1 MSSLPDTFPIID
13 AHHHFWDV
21 ETNYH
26 PWLRDEPMI
35 PFRYGD
41 YSSIRKNYLP
51 EDYFADANG
60 LNIVKTVYVE
70 TEWDPTDPIGETRWV
85 TALNERTGFP
95 NAVVAQAW
103 LDRADADDVIAAQAE
118 FGLVRSVRH
127 KPAAATRPEDAIAGA
142 PGSMGCEIWRRG
154 YAALGDNGLR
164 FDLQTPW
171 WHLGEGA
178 QLAKDFP
185 GIPIIL
191 NHAGLPSDRSDSALA
206 RWEDALHEFAANQN
220 TTLKI
225 SGIGLPG
232 APWTAASNSRV
243 VRTCIDV
250 FGVDRCMFASN
261 FPVDGL
267 AGSFRTIFDGFRE
280 IVGDLDDADQR
291 KLFHDN
297 AARVYAIT

>member
-1 MSSLPDTFPIID
+1 MSSFPIID

-21 ETNYH
+21 QANYH

-41 YSSIRKNYLP
+41 YSSIRRNYLP
-51 EDYFADANG
+51 DDYFEDAAG

-85 TALNERTGFP
+85 TALHERTGFP

-103 LDRADADDVIAAQAE
+103 LDRDDASDVIASQAQ

-127 KPAAATRPEDAIAGA
+127 KPTAAARPEEAVAGA
-142 PGSMGCEIWRRG
+142 PGSMSCENWRRG
-154 YAALGDNGLR
+154 FAALEDNGLR

-171 WHLGEGA
+171 WHLGEGTE
-178 QLAKDFP
+178 LAKDFP
-185 GIPIIL
+185 NVQIIL
-191 NHAGLPSDRSDSALA
+191 NHAGLPSDRSESALS
-206 RWEDALHEFAANQN
+206 RWEEALRQFSECDN
-220 TTLKI
+220 TVLKI
-225 SGIGLPG
+225 SGIGQPG
-232 APWTAASNSRV
+232 VPWTAETNHHV
-243 VRTCIDV
+243 VRTCVDV

-267 AGSFRTIFDGFRE
+267 AGNFKTIFDGFAE
-280 IVGDLDDADQR
+280 IVSDFSQTDQR
-291 KLFHDN
+291 KMFHDN
-297 AARVYAIT
+297 AQRVYAID